1 LQPNNKKAAQ
11 AGDEAEELTVEER
24 VEQLERAVRRWRV
37 LTLVACLTAIPS
49 LAGVGY
55 FGWGTPRTLRARQ
68 FEVMN
73 DKGIPVVVLA
83 SQDSNGLIQTRNSL
97 AKPMI
102 VLTADELG
110 DGIMHTFN
118 AKGAEMVQ
126 ISTTPTG
133 GTVRLLN
140 NLGHEVVGLQSNK
153 SNAGLIM
160 VKNVDGE
167 TRESLSGS
175 RR

>member
-1 LQPNNKKAAQ
+1 
-11 AGDEAEELTVEER
+11 
-24 VEQLERAVRRWRV
+24 
-37 LTLVACLTAIPS
+37 
-49 LAGVGY
+49 
-55 FGWGTPRTLRARQ
+55 
-68 FEVMN
+68 
-73 DKGIPVVVLA
+73 VLA